1 VFQSKSSD
9 MPAISE
15 AHLRLLLQNLGEA
28 VFMLDTGGRVEGWT
42 PAAQRV
48 FGQTRDEIVGLTA
61 SVLYD
66 GDGPSELESSM
77 RVAMNTGRYEADS
90 WHKRRDGTR
99 FWAHE
104 VMCSIRLESGGSVG
118 FAVIV
123 RDQTELLQKELSLR
137 EKERRLQEHSDAL
150 RQSNRE
156 LEDFASIAS
165 HDLQEPLRKILAF
178 GDRLQT
184 RCAGTLDAKAADYLQ
199 RILDTSQ
206 RMRQLVDDLLMYSR
220 FASGKG
226 RMRKVDMGRLCRQV
240 MADLESRIELTGAT
254 IEVGELPCLMAEPT
268 QMRQLLQNLLSNA
281 LKFVKPGQAPR
292 IHVGSRS
299 LGDDEGGRQVW
310 QLSVR
315 DHGIG
320 FDEKYLGRIFSMLQ
334 RLHTRNEYEGT
345 GMGLAICR
353 RIAER
358 HGGGITAKSKPGE
371 GAEFI
376 VTLRTG
382 HISAKEEE

>member
-1 VFQSKSSD
+1 VFQSNSSD
-9 MPAISE
+9 MPAISDV
-15 AHLRLLLQNLGEA
+15 HLRLLFQNLGEA
-28 VFMLDTGGRVEGWT
+28 VFMLDTAGRVEGWT
-42 PAAQRV
+42 TAAQRV
-48 FGQTRDEIVGLTA
+48 FGHSRGEIIGLAA

-66 GDGPSELESSM
+66 GDGALELESFM
-77 RVAMNTGRYEADS
+77 RVALNTGRYEADS
-90 WHKRRDGTR
+90 WHRRRDGTK

-104 VMCSIRLESGGSVG
+104 VMCSISSETGGSVG

-123 RDQTELLQKELSLR
+123 RDQTELLQKEISLR
-137 EKERRLQEHSDAL
+137 EKELRLQDHSRAL
-150 RQSNRE
+150 EQSNRE

-184 RCAGTLDAKAADYLQ
+184 SCAGTLNDKAADYLQ

-206 RMRQLVDDLLMYSR
+206 RMRQLVDDLLLYSR
-220 FASGKG
+220 FASAKG
-226 RMRKVDMGRLCRQV
+226 RKRRVDLGQV
-240 MADLESRIELTGAT
+240 CKQVLADLESRIESTGAT
-254 IEVGELPCLMAEPT
+254 IKVGELPCLLAEPT
-268 QMRQLLQNLLSNA
+268 QMRQMLQNLLSNA
-281 LKFVKPGQAPR
+281 LKFVKAGDAPR
-292 IHVGSRS
+292 IFVGSRS
-299 LGDDEGGRQVW
+299 LGPDENGNEVW

-320 FDEKYLGRIFSMLQ
+320 FDEKYLGRIFSMLE
-334 RLHTRNEYEGT
+334 RLHTRSEYEGT

-376 VTLRTG
+376 VTLKTG
-382 HISAKEEE
+382 GTTAEEMG